1 MGSSAKKKNEK
12 RKDFKKPKLKVGKAR
27 PKPDNF
33 TDTSFKAKGQ
43 FVSSRLEWNFKSLT
57 VVEAIVL
64 AHQSLST
71 DAPTQ
76 SMQFSHHLSLLS
88 SHSSSQ
94 RRDSLAFL
102 TAATI
107 SRPVNTPSPQPI
119 SVLLPKLNPLILDG
133 SNSVRSQLLRY
144 LSTLPSLEFAP
155 HIGQT
160 LLYIRAGLTHLA
172 ADIRS
177 SANDLLLWAIETCP
191 NEVVSCTGGWVK
203 TLKCL
208 LTVLHWNPASVTP
221 GKAAAVGANAW
232 LSSLQAPIVGKLGF
246 EGKIVVKTLNVLT
259 AFLSAGL
266 KEAHDADAGGTYY
279 AKWPFP
285 LRYVEAH
292 MPPNRSNAFT
302 HLNLFGLPRDE
313 ESEMYVN
320 REERQKIFQKRF
332 QAIVS
337 SGVEAAKR
345 EGGEMGRAA
354 AGVAKVLAEGMEGFQ
369 QDR

>member
-27 PKPDNF
+27 PKPENF

-43 FVSSRLEWNFKSLT
+43 CACSRPEWRFELLT
-57 VVEAIVL
+57 LVEAIVL

-71 DAPTQ
+71 VAPTQ

-88 SHSSSQ
+88 SRSSSQ

-102 TAATI
+102 TTAAI
-107 SRPVNTPSPQPI
+107 SRPVNAPSPLPI
-119 SVLLPKLNPLILDG
+119 SVLLQKLNPLILDG

-144 LSTLPSLEFAP
+144 LSTLPSQEVGP

-177 SANDLLLWAIETCP
+177 SATELLLWAIETCP
-191 NEVVSCTGGWVK
+191 NELVSCTGGWVK

-208 LTVLHWNPASVTP
+208 LTVLHWNPTSATS
-221 GKAAAVGANAW
+221 GKGVPVGANTRS
-232 LSSLQAPIVGKLGF
+232 SSLQAPTVGMLGF
-246 EGKIVVKTLNVLT
+246 EGKMGLRTLNVLA

-266 KEAHDADAGGTYY
+266 KEAHNADAGDKYY
-279 AKWPFP
+279 EKWPFP
-285 LRYVEAH
+285 LRYMEAH
-292 MPPNRSNAFT
+292 MLPNRSNAFA

-313 ESEMYVN
+313 ESDMYVS
-320 REERQKIFQKRF
+320 REERRTIFQKRF

-345 EGGEMGRAA
+345 EGGDTGRAA
-354 AGVAKVLAEGMEGFQ
+354 AGVAKVLAEGMKGFQ